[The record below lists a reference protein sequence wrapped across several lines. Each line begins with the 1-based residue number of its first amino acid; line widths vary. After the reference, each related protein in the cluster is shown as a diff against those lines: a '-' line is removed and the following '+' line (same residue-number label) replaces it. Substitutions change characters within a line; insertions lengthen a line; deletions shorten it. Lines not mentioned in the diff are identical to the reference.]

1 MNWTEVKIYTTTE
14 GIEPLTG
21 SLLSLGIQGFM
32 IEDAQDFDEFLHD
45 TTPHWDYI
53 DQEVMKKMKNCESS
67 VTLQI
72 IRREWKNLPAQ
83 GRFWQ
88 DLNPKIRME
97 NTADW
102 KWKSKM

>member
-53 DQEVMKKMKNCESS
+53 DQEVMQRYLVCCRQSAGNGRAC
-67 VTLQI
+67 
-72 IRREWKNLPAQ
+72 RRKRDS
-83 GRFWQ
+83 G
-88 DLNPKIRME
+88 K
-97 NTADW
+97 T
-102 KWKSKM
+102 